1 MIKKLHYIKE
11 NNSSD
16 IEKITLASLKSHYP
30 DFEYSAWMPGS
41 SPLRILY
48 DNGGLFI
55 GPNILSVSRI
65 PDSFFEKD
73 FFAFSPLFDD
83 KQVNTNICYANKE
96 KSPLFLSL
104 MENGL
109 SSLNEEITSSPF
121 KPFFSEEDLS
131 LPSLNIY
138 NKNQFGFINTPDN
151 TYRNISPFLLNINVK
166 SHLAPTNLHYLVIDK
181 KSDPTKVFSLC
192 ENFAKLESK
201 EDHFLLLVCNDIS
214 SDLTSK
220 MGEFLNY
227 HIVYEGKSWDTLF
240 LNGLDESSLSKVL
253 VEYISRN
260 FRPLS
265 CERLPS

>member
-1 MIKKLHYIKE
+1 
-11 NNSSD
+11 
-16 IEKITLASLKSHYP
+16 
-30 DFEYSAWMPGS
+30 MPGS

-83 KQVNTNICYANKE
+83 KQVNTNICYANEE

-104 MENGL
+104 IENGF
-109 SSLNEEITSSPF
+109 SSLNEEISSSPF

-151 TYRNISPFLLNINVK
+151 TYRNISPFLLNMNVK

-181 KSDPTKVFSLC
+181 KSDPTRVFSLC
-192 ENFAKLESK
+192 ENFTKLESK

-240 LNGLDESSLSKVL
+240 LNDLDEPSLSKVL